1 MLDICLLGTG
11 GMMPLPHR
19 YLTSLMTR
27 YNGSSLMI
35 DCGEGTQVAVKTKG
49 WSFKP
54 IDVICFTHYHA
65 DHISGLPGMLLTMGN
80 AERKEPLTLI
90 GPKGLEKVVNALRMI
105 APELPFPIIMKEIN
119 GPEETFRVN
128 GYEITAFRVNHNVLC
143 YGYTIQIH
151 RAGKFSVERA
161 RENDIPLKFWN
172 PLQKGET
179 IEADGK
185 IYTPNM
191 VLGPDRKGI
200 KLTYC
205 TDTRPTASLVS
216 HAAESDILI
225 CEGMYGDPEKEAK
238 AREYKHMTMKEAAA
252 VARDAKVKEMWL
264 THFSPSLVH
273 PEEYLKTVREIFPDA
288 YVGKD
293 GKSVDLLFEEDEN
306 E

>member
-143 YGYTIQIH
+143 YGYIIQIH
-151 RAGKFSVERA
+151 RTGKFSVERA

-179 IEADGK
+179 I
-185 IYTPNM
+185 
-191 VLGPDRKGI
+191 
-200 KLTYC
+200 
-205 TDTRPTASLVS
+205 
-216 HAAESDILI
+216 
-225 CEGMYGDPEKEAK
+225 
-238 AREYKHMTMKEAAA
+238 
-252 VARDAKVKEMWL
+252 
-264 THFSPSLVH
+264 
-273 PEEYLKTVREIFPDA
+273 
-288 YVGKD
+288 
-293 GKSVDLLFEEDEN
+293 
-306 E
+306 

>member
-151 RAGKFSVERA
+151 RTGKFSVERA